1 MRPSQPMRRTLAA
14 VGAVAC
20 AALVLS
26 ACTDATA
33 QPQGSSGDG
42 QGFVSGGG
50 DALVINPADRV
61 AAPDVSGTTLDGD
74 QVALSDFAGKV
85 VVLNVWASWCGPC
98 RGEAPA
104 LQEVAKVTASKGVQF
119 LGLNT
124 RDDVAAAKAFDA
136 RYKITYPSLVDADGQ
151 LQVQFRDSL
160 PPSAIPS
167 TLIID
172 RNGRV
177 AARILGATT
186 YSQLKGLVDDVAAEA
201 K

>member
-1 MRPSQPMRRTLAA
+1 
-14 VGAVAC
+14 
-20 AALVLS
+20 
-26 ACTDATA
+26 
-33 QPQGSSGDG
+33 
-42 QGFVSGGG
+42 
-50 DALVINPADRV
+50 VINPADRV